1 MSTTRRLPVVA
12 VVGRPNVG
20 KSTLFNRIAGMRRA
34 IVHDQPGVTRDR
46 LYHQVEWGGIPFMLV
61 DTGGF
66 DSETETWDA
75 KSVREQ
81 VLRALEDADRVIFVV
96 DGRGGLIPQDKD
108 VAVLL
113 RKGGRKVLLAVNKID
128 HPSRETLG
136 GDFARLGFDPIHQVS
151 AEHGL
156 GVAELLDAV
165 VEGME
170 PPGDEE
176 EGPSLTRIALVGRPN
191 VGKSTLANRLLGEE
205 RFITHHEPGTTRDAI
220 DTPFSSGGRDYI
232 LVDTAGIRRRGKVR
246 EAVEKFSVYRAQDA
260 VGRADLCLLVIDAL
274 ELVTEQDAKV
284 AGLIQ
289 QAQRACIILVNK
301 WDLVEGGDRG
311 AAERV
316 IRESL
321 QFMEFAPVI
330 FTSGK
335 TGFGLNHLPEL
346 LAEVS
351 DHFSAQIPAPALNDF
366 LWKSV
371 NAYKPASF
379 HGKVVTFGYMT
390 QAKTKPPTF
399 VVLVNDPERVHL
411 TYRRYLANRMRDDLG
426 LVGVPFVLR
435 FRAKKK

>member
-1 MSTTRRLPVVA
+1 MSAARRLPVVA

-20 KSTLFNRIAGMRRA
+20 KSTLFNRIAGRRRA

-46 LYHQVEWGGIPFMLV
+46 LYHRVEWGGIPFMLV

-75 KSVREQ
+75 RSVREQ
-81 VLRALEDADRVIFVV
+81 VLRALEDAALVVFVV
-96 DGRGGLIPQDKD
+96 DGRGGLLPQDRD

-128 HPSRETLG
+128 HPSREGLG
-136 GDFARLGFDPIHQVS
+136 GDFARLGFDPVYQVS

-165 VEGME
+165 IEGME
-170 PPGDEE
+170 APADDDES
-176 EGPSLTRIALVGRPN
+176 PAVPRIALVGRPN

-220 DTPFSSGGRDYI
+220 DTPFSVGGRDYI

-246 EAVEKFSVYRAQDA
+246 EAVEKFSVFRAQDA
-260 VGRADLCLLVIDAL
+260 VSRAGLCLLVIDAL
-274 ELVTEQDAKV
+274 ELVTDQDTKV

-289 QAQRACIILVNK
+289 EAQRACIILVNK
-301 WDLVEGGDRG
+301 WDLIEGGDRG

-316 IRESL
+316 IREAMP
-321 QFMEFAPVI
+321 FMEFAPVI

-335 TGFGLNHLPEL
+335 TGFGLNRLPQL
-346 LAEVS
+346 LAEVT
-351 DHFSAQIPAPALNDF
+351 DHFAAEIPAPALNDF
-366 LWKSV
+366 LWRSV
-371 NAYKPASF
+371 NAYKPASY
-379 HGKVVTFGYMT
+379 HGKAVTFGYMT
-390 QAKTKPPTF
+390 QAKTSPPTF
-399 VVLVNDPERVHL
+399 VVLVNDPQRVHF
-411 TYRRYLANRMRDDLG
+411 TYKRYLANRLRDELG
-426 LVGVPFVLR
+426 FSGVPFVLR